1 MNERK
6 GSFTDRDYR
15 YGYNGKENDDEVKGE
30 SNQQDYG
37 FRVYDPR
44 VGRFL
49 SVDPLADAIPAWSP
63 YNYVLN
69 NPVKL
74 IDPDGRAPSD
84 GDGTENEYIRT
95 WNATTNSYDT
105 KQISN
110 IGGNEF
116 DIIHTVHGKIP
127 EVGTTIT
134 TDVVFNETNNGVRIS
149 PGNFVEIKPF
159 MPASGALQTLDGA
172 DDPIFNIITL
182 GQGVA
187 WSKAGPEGFEVLG
200 FSAFRQ
206 SGDNIVSTA
215 GNNLLGKA
223 RDNLLAGVQ
232 NIKLK
237 NIINDLFRATAKVGG
252 GSSMDA
258 YRFEMLTGAT
268 VGGKSHGIKL
278 VEYRTALQK
287 LWSNRSS
294 LSQNDRAV
302 VKHLITDIQNALSGN

>member
-1 MNERK
+1 MFNAKELDDK
-6 GSFTDRDYR
+6 TGLYYYGAR
-15 YGYNGKENDDEVKGE
+15 Y
-30 SNQQDYG
+30 
-37 FRVYDPR
+37 YDPR
-44 VGRFL
+44 ISVWHG
-49 SVDPLADAIPAWSP
+49 VDPLADAMPAWSP
-63 YNYVLN
+63 YNYVFN
-69 NPVKL
+69 YPIKL

-84 GDGTENEYIRT
+84 GDGTENEYTRT
-95 WNATTNSYDT
+95 WNAATNSYYT

-110 IGGNEF
+110 VGGNEF
-116 DIIHTVHGKIP
+116 DVIHTVNGRIP

-134 TDVVFNETNNGVRIS
+134 TDVVFIETNNGVRVS

-182 GQGVA
+182 GQGAA
-187 WSKAGPEGFEVLG
+187 WSKAGSEGFEVLG

-215 GNNLLGKA
+215 GNNLLGTA

-232 NIKLK
+232 NSKLK
-237 NIINDLFRATAKVGG
+237 NIVNDLFRAGAKVGG

-268 VGGKSHGIKL
+268 VGGKSQGQKL
-278 VEYRTALQK
+278 LDYRTALQK

-302 VKHLITDIQNALSGN
+302 VKHIITDIQNALSGK